1 MSINTKRK
9 ENSISCNDFRVNAI
23 SLQKYT
29 TTLRGQIIKQIAML
43 KHRVPQF
50 KSKNFLIIFLKE
62 NKFYTNKIKGE

>member
-9 ENSISCNDFRVNAI
+9 ENSISCNDFRVNVI

-29 TTLRGQIIKQIAML
+29 TTLRGQIIKQIAIL
-43 KHRVPQF
+43 KHRGPKF